1 MDLLRRHGGTD
12 GDETRRRL
20 EEVSFRLPFR
30 RVPDDVAAQ
39 ARFGLIILQADEVIE
54 GEFPRLLSAP
64 LGAGSLYLHYTRV
77 PSGHEVTS
85 ESLAE
90 MEAAL
95 PAAVRLLPL
104 GAPFDVVAY
113 ACTSGA
119 TVIGEERVA
128 EIVRAVRPGVAVTNP
143 LTAAKAA
150 LTALGVRRLGFVTP
164 YVAEVSS
171 AMRGNLAASGFETV
185 AFGSFEV
192 AAEDV
197 VARMSPE
204 SILEAIV
211 SVGEAAACDGVFAA
225 CTNLRAAGIIEAAEA
240 QLGKPVITSNQA
252 LAWHM
257 LRLSGNEAAL
267 PDCGRLF
274 TLPLPD

>member
-1 MDLLRRHGGTD
+1 M
-12 GDETRRRL
+12 
-20 EEVSFRLPFR
+20 RLPF
-30 RVPDDVAAQ
+30 VTEPEDADV
-39 ARFGLIILQADEVIE
+39 RFGLVILQTDEVIE

-64 LGAGSLYLHYTRV
+64 LAAGGLRLHYTRV
-77 PSGHEVTS
+77 PSGHEVTA

-90 MEAAL
+90 MEVAL
-95 PAAVRLLPL
+95 PAAVALLPQE
-104 GAPFDVVAY
+104 APFDVIAY

-119 TVIGEERVA
+119 TIIGEERVA
-128 EIVRAVRPGVAVTNP
+128 EIVRRDRPGVAVTNP

-150 LTALGVRRLGFVTP
+150 LSALGVRRLGFVTP

-171 AMRGNLAASGFETV
+171 AMRDNLAAAGLETV

-192 AAEDV
+192 AVEGI
-197 VARMSPE
+197 VARMTPE
-204 SILEAIV
+204 SLLEAIV
-211 SVGEAAACDGVFAA
+211 AVGEAADCDGVFAA

-257 LRLSGNEAAL
+257 LRLAGNDSPL
-267 PDCGRLF
+267 TGCGRLF

>member
-1 MDLLRRHGGTD
+1 L
-12 GDETRRRL
+12 
-20 EEVSFRLPFR
+20 RLPF
-30 RVPDDVAAQ
+30 VTEPEDADV
-39 ARFGLIILQADEVIE
+39 RFGLIVLRADEVIE

-64 LGAGSLYLHYTRV
+64 LGAGGLRLHYTRV
-77 PSGHEVTS
+77 PSGHEVTP
-85 ESLAE
+85 ESLAA

-95 PAAVRLLPL
+95 PAAVALLPQE
-104 GAPFDVVAY
+104 APFDVIAY

-119 TVIGEERVA
+119 TIIGEERVA
-128 EIVRAVRPGVAVTNP
+128 EIVRRDRPGVAVSNP

-164 YVAEVSS
+164 YVADVSA
-171 AMRGNLAASGFETV
+171 AMRDNLAAAGFETV

-192 AAEDV
+192 AVEGI
-197 VARMSPE
+197 VARMTPE

-211 SVGEAAACDGVFAA
+211 SVGEAVESDCVFAA

-240 QLGKPVITSNQA
+240 HLGKPVITSNQA

-257 LRLSGNEAAL
+257 LRLAGNDASLSG
-267 PDCGRLF
+267 CGRLF